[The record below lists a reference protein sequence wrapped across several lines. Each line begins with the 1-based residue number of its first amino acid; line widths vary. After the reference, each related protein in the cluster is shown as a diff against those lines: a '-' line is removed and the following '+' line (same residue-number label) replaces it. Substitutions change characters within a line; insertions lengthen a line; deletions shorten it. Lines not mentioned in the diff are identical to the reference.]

1 MLDVSQI
8 HESPFSYQISTCLQ
22 QQSSL
27 QIIVIPPEMIAMRQP
42 PTTYIDASL
51 ARAVVSAIGELVT
64 QKPKRGLVLVD
75 TNRRSN

>member
-1 MLDVSQI
+1 MLHVRQI

-22 QQSSL
+22 RRSSL